1 MVLVAEGHRLRPT
14 DSGIGNVGGTLNL
27 HRDPAERGN
36 HKDRAKNR
44 GPGHG
49 VGAAMK
55 NLRHACVRN
64 SKNSTMARRIPGLW
78 THDSYGVKERLTEL
92 STPAMR
98 TGDYKYFAHGCRALS
113 LRGTENFLTVEL
125 C

>member
-1 MVLVAEGHRLRPT
+1 MMLVAEGHWLRPA
-14 DSGIGNVGGTLNL
+14 DSGIGNIGRALNL
-27 HRDPAERGN
+27 HRHPAERGN

-55 NLRHACVRN
+55 NLRHACVRA
-64 SKNSTMARRIPGLW
+64 SENSTKARWIPGLW
-78 THDSYGVKERLTEL
+78 THDSYGVKERPTEL
-92 STPAMR
+92 FTPAMR

-113 LRGTENFLTVEL
+113 LRGAENFLTVEL